1 MRNKK
6 PLVVIF
12 QTVFLD
18 LLGFG
23 LVLPLLPLYAE
34 RFGATPFKVTAIS
47 ASYSLMQFIFVPLW
61 GRLSDRVGRRPILLI
76 SIAGGFASY
85 LLMGFTQSLTGLLI
99 ARIFSG
105 IAGANLSAAQAV
117 IADVTKPE
125 ERAKG
130 MGLVGAAFG
139 LGFIFGPFVGGTLSS
154 LPPAWLPAALQ
165 PLQLSLPFF
174 AAALLSLVNW
184 ILAYAWLQETKP
196 PGAPSQGRARP
207 GISWVSLHR
216 ALSHPRLG
224 WLIGLSALST
234 LAFANMEAI
243 FVLWGERTL
252 GMTGRQAGW
261 MFAYIGVLM
270 VAMQGGLIGWF
281 TKRLGESRLV
291 VIGTMSMSWGLLL
304 APLCHGYVPLL
315 IVMGVLALG
324 SGLAG
329 PSLQSLIS
337 RKTNAED
344 QGGILG
350 LAQSLSSLARV
361 LGPLGA
367 GYFFGKLGVSAPWLI
382 GGSLMALACAIAVG
396 LLVAD
401 RAAPHPEQQG

>member
-1 MRNKK
+1 MRKKK

-47 ASYSLMQFIFVPLW
+47 ASYSLMQFLFVPLW

-76 SIAGGFASY
+76 SIAGGFVSY
-85 LLMGFTQSLTGLLI
+85 LLMGFTRSLTGLLV
-99 ARIFSG
+99 ARILSG
-105 IAGANLSAAQAV
+105 IAGANISAAQAV

-125 ERAKG
+125 DRAKG

-154 LPPAWLPAALQ
+154 LPPAWLPESIRPWQ
-165 PLQLSLPFF
+165 MSLPFF
-174 AAALLSLVNW
+174 AAALLSLANW
-184 ILAYAWLQETKP
+184 IFAYAWLQETRVI
-196 PGAPSQGRARP
+196 GASPAERARP
-207 GISWVSLHR
+207 GISLQALRR
-216 ALSHPRLG
+216 ALMHPRLG

-234 LAFANMEAI
+234 LAFANMEAT
-243 FVLWGERTL
+243 FVLWGERVL

-291 VIGTMSMSWGLLL
+291 VIGTMAMSWGLLF
-304 APLCHGYVPLL
+304 APLCHSYAPLL
-315 IVMGVLALG
+315 LVMGVLALG

-401 RAAPHPEQQG
+401 RVPPRPETEG

>member
-1 MRNKK
+1 MRKKK
-6 PLVVIF
+6 PLIVIF
-12 QTVFLD
+12 QTIFLD

-47 ASYSLMQFIFVPLW
+47 ASYSLMQFLFVPLW
-61 GRLSDRVGRRPILLI
+61 GRLSDRIGRRPILLI
-76 SIAGGFASY
+76 SIAGGFVSY
-85 LLMGFTQSLTGLLI
+85 LMMGFTRSLTGLLI
-99 ARIFSG
+99 ARILSG

-139 LGFIFGPFVGGTLSS
+139 LGFIFGPFIGGTLSS
-154 LPPAWLPAALQ
+154 FPPSWLPASLRPWQ
-165 PLQLSLPFF
+165 MSLPFF
-174 AAALLSLVNW
+174 AAAILSLVNW
-184 ILAYAWLQETKP
+184 VLAYRWLPETRII
-196 PGAPSQGRARP
+196 GSVSTGRVRP
-207 GISWVSLHR
+207 GISLESLRR

-224 WLIGLSALST
+224 WLIGLSALTT
-234 LAFANMEAI
+234 LAFANMEAT

-261 MFAYIGVLM
+261 IFAYIGVLM

-281 TKRLGESRLV
+281 TRRLGEPRLV
-291 VIGTMSMSWGLLL
+291 VLGTMSMSWGLLL
-304 APLCHGYVPLL
+304 APLCHAYAPLL
-315 IVMGVLALG
+315 VVMGVLALG

-329 PSLQSLIS
+329 PSFQSLIS
-337 RKTNAED
+337 RRTSVED

-367 GYFFGKLGVSAPWLI
+367 GFFFGRLGVAAPWLI
-382 GGSLMALACAIAVG
+382 GGSLMALACGIAAA
-396 LLVAD
+396 LLLTHRMAG
-401 RAAPHPEQQG
+401 APEAEG